1 MSTTNELPTPET
13 ITLISQSDL
22 MDVIIQLFRERDE
35 AREKLKTTRRELTA
49 ANKGAERCSH
59 INNSLAVRMASLQ
72 ERHEKQL
79 EAMRTAI
86 KGADRS
92 LSDLVEHIGEC
103 EERDLLRCDSDP
115 HPPSVFSVYAQ
126 QASASLAKLQPFLP

>member
-1 MSTTNELPTPET
+1 MSTTNERPTPET

-22 MDVIIQLFRERDE
+22 MDVIIQL
-35 AREKLKTTRRELTA
+35 RRELTA

-59 INNSLAVRMASLQ
+59 INNSLAVSL
-72 ERHEKQL
+72 HEVRKAL
-79 EAMRTAI
+79 RNAEAELSAMRTAI
-86 KGADRS
+86 KEAERV
-92 LSDLVEHIGEC
+92 LIDLVEHISEC
-103 EERDLLRCDSDP
+103 DERDLLRCDSDP